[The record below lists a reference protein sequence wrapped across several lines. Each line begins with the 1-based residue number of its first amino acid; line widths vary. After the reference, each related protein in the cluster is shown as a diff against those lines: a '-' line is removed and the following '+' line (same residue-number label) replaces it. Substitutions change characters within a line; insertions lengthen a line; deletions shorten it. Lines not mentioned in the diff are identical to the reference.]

1 MPCMEGFGHTRL
13 TTELT
18 TISLSVKRL
27 PDHKMRIYSINT
39 LLKGVSIYKVL
50 VYLSSPANQSVQ
62 LLVKHK
68 LEIEGV

>member
-1 MPCMEGFGHTRL
+1 MYGF
-13 TTELT
+13 
-18 TISLSVKRL
+18 TIKIKFAKVLSSPFLKESLA
-27 PDHKMRIYSINT
+27 
-39 LLKGVSIYKVL
+39 IYKVF